1 MSRQLYSPTQK
12 SAADSHVVK
21 AESDERQLP
30 SSWPPSSP
38 TSWPEPG
45 GGRERTPTPDPPR
58 PYDPPDRDDRKSELP
73 GIERRPPR
81 GIPSDE

>member
-1 MSRQLYSPTQK
+1 MNTQLYSPTQG

-30 SSWPPSSP
+30 PSWSPSSP

-45 GGRERTPTPDPPR
+45 GGREPTPYPPR
-58 PYDPPDRDDRKSELP
+58 PYDPPEREDRKSELP
-73 GIERRPPR
+73 GIERHPPR
-81 GIPSDE
+81 SIPSDE